1 MSPFLGRLG
10 SGGGT
15 TAGFGFGK
23 RKISGSSSPPPVLAY
38 SLTTQQNF
46 NSSNS
51 YDFDLTSNPND
62 LSKAVTVMMWVNISS
77 SQSEGFGNQSGVIW
91 NWNPGGLG
99 YSGPGMGITKP
110 SYGFYYYFNGVDN
123 PNQNAVNV
131 SVQGNTWVHMVW
143 QRNANNQIRAWLNGN
158 ALQSYVTTGDSV
170 TLSSLNYP
178 HRLGYSIGGYT
189 YSINGSITDVF
200 IYKNECYF
208 TNTISVPT
216 RGGGAPF

>member
-1 MSPFLGRLG
+1 MSPIVNRIANSGSGNFSFGRRRGLGRSLPLP
-10 SGGGT
+10 
-15 TAGFGFGK
+15 
-23 RKISGSSSPPPVLAY
+23 ILAY

-46 NSSNS
+46 NSSNY

-62 LSKAVTVMMWVNISS
+62 LSKAVTVMMWANVSG
-77 SQSEGFGNQSGVIW
+77 SQSEGFGNQSGTLW

-110 SYGFYYYFNGVDN
+110 SYGNNYYWSGAPNDNGL
-123 PNQNAVNV
+123 NV
-131 SVQGNTWVHMVW
+131 TVQGGTWVHMVW
-143 QRNANNQIRAWLNGN
+143 QRNSNNQIRGWLNGN
-158 ALQSYVTTGDSV
+158 ALCNYTTTGDSA

-189 YSINGSITDVF
+189 YSINASITDMF

-208 TNTISVPT
+208 ADTISVPS